1 MEPEK
6 KPWAEEDLSDDLIA
20 RVEELQGPAGWVNW
34 QAARLGMPRRTKPS
48 QRSLMLRPIWEEF
61 AFYSD
66 ANVWVNELSV
76 GPFDF
81 IPIGANVRPR
91 VGKLERALVMRRWD
105 HIFDRSEHAAGEHDP
120 VSYMVGG
127 DVGEEMSALLGLAL
141 GRRFRS
147 GGTVRE
153 AIAPEEVPIGSPNEM
168 YHQPPVLESPHDH
181 PMIPWIVDE
190 VSLEEARSL
199 FELYPTLDGVDA
211 VALVRSARQY
221 VDGLWLA
228 DSDPRLAWIKFV
240 GALEAASNRRDDARH
255 EDPVAQLKRH
265 KPALHRLL
273 AHESPEALEAV
284 AGEVARLYW
293 QSSKVWSFVK
303 AFDPGPP
310 SIRPEED
317 FLRFDWSRLEEA
329 IFTFYDYRSRDL
341 HDGIPWPI
349 GLCQPPEPTE
359 SGLTEVANM
368 GYRAHMDK
376 ELPLME
382 MYVFAYLVGGAI
394 RNWWRSFGHPT

>member
-1 MEPEK
+1 
-6 KPWAEEDLSDDLIA
+6 
-20 RVEELQGPAGWVNW
+20 
-34 QAARLGMPRRTKPS
+34 
-48 QRSLMLRPIWEEF
+48 MLRPIWEEF

-66 ANVWVNELSV
+66 ACISVEELRV

-81 IPIGANVRPR
+81 IPITANVRPR

-105 HIFDRSEHAAGEHDP
+105 HFFDRAEHAAREDDP
-120 VSYMVGG
+120 VSHQVGG

-153 AIAPEEVPIGSPNEM
+153 AIALGETIGSPGEM
-168 YHQPPVLESPHDH
+168 YHQPPVLQPPHDF
-181 PMIPWIVDE
+181 PMIPGIVDE
-190 VSLEEARSL
+190 VYLEEAHSL

-240 GALEAASNRRDDARH
+240 GALEAAANRRDDARH

-273 AHESPEALEAV
+273 AHESPEVLEAV
-284 AGEVARLYW
+284 AAEVARLYW

-310 SIRPEED
+310 SIRPEENYS
-317 FLRFDWSRLEEA
+317 RFDWSRLEEV

-349 GLCQPPEPTE
+349 GLCGAPEPIE
-359 SGLTEVANM
+359 EDVPSEVAGM
-368 GYRAHMDK
+368 GYRAHMNK
-376 ELPLME
+376 ELPPMQL
-382 MYVFAYLVGGAI
+382 YVFAHLVGGAI
-394 RNWWRSFGHPT
+394 RNWWRSFGQTT